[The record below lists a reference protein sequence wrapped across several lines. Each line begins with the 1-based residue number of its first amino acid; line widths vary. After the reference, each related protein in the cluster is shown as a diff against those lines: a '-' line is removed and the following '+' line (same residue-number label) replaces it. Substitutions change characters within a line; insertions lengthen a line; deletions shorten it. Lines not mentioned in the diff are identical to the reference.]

1 MLPHGPVIVCRFDD
15 LRACTVVS
23 PHAPGRRVSPATAL
37 VAAGG
42 LHLGFQAVVTIV
54 VYPALAATRPDDWDV
69 VHAAHSRRITS
80 VVAPLYVVVAAA
92 CLWVLVDGPL
102 TVWTLLAMAGHVL
115 AAGTTAAVAAPSH
128 GRLGRDGPSP
138 RELHRLL
145 TADRVR
151 LAGTALALGA
161 ALAA

>member
-1 MLPHGPVIVCRFDD
+1 M
-15 LRACTVVS
+15 S
-23 PHAPGRRVSPATAL
+23 PETAL

-54 VYPALAATRPDDWDV
+54 VYPALVTTRPDDWDA
-69 VHAAHSRRITS
+69 VHAAHSRRIS
-80 VVAPLYVVVAAA
+80 AVVAPLYLAVAAA
-92 CLWVLVDGPL
+92 CLWVLVDGPV
-102 TVWTLLAMAGHVL
+102 TVWTVLAMAGHVV
-115 AAGTTAAVAAPSH
+115 AAGATAGFAAPSH

-151 LAGTALALGA
+151 LAGTVLAFAA
-161 ALAA
+161 ALAV